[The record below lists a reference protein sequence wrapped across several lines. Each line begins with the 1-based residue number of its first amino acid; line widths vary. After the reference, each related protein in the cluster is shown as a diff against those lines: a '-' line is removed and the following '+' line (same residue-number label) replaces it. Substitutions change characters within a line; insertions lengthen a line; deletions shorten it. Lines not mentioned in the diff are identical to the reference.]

1 MTNIRERWGG
11 LLPTAAVQRAVPGL
25 RPQAL
30 FVDELFPA
38 AGVNGG
44 ANAAIDHM
52 RALIR
57 IGFDVSFA
65 ASQDLGDRSQRA
77 AELTTL
83 GIRPLVAPW
92 YGSVEEILSRHA
104 GRIDLV
110 YLHRAANAAAYGK
123 LVRQYCRRA
132 LLVYGVADL
141 HHLRLARQ
149 GSVEDRPEVIRRAE
163 RLQIEEMIAAR
174 LADVVITHSNAE
186 AALLR
191 ARLPGVR
198 VAVVPWSVPLRTSTT
213 AFAGRNGVAFI
224 GHFGHD
230 PNVDAVHW
238 LAHEIVPLVQE
249 REPAIGFRIV
259 GNDMPASLRRL
270 TQPGLELVGSV
281 EALDGLLDET
291 RLTVAPLRY
300 GAGLKA
306 KVLAEFAAG
315 VPCVGTSIAYEGFT
329 LPPALTGCV
338 ADTPEAIA
346 TALVRLYRDEAA
358 HAIAAQAGQRYVLV
372 SCGEAHVDA
381 LMQQALAPSL
391 RSWAG
396 IAQEPSGGAPPM
408 QMAG

>member
-1 MTNIRERWGG
+1 
-11 LLPTAAVQRAVPGL
+11 
-25 RPQAL
+25 
-30 FVDELFPA
+30 
-38 AGVNGG
+38 
-44 ANAAIDHM
+44 
-52 RALIR
+52 
-57 IGFDVSFA
+57 
-65 ASQDLGDRSQRA
+65 
-77 AELTTL
+77 
-83 GIRPLVAPW
+83 
-92 YGSVEEILSRHA
+92 
-104 GRIDLV
+104 
-110 YLHRAANAAAYGK
+110 
-123 LVRQYCRRA
+123 
-132 LLVYGVADL
+132 
-141 HHLRLARQ
+141 
-149 GSVEDRPEVIRRAE
+149 VEDRPEVTRRAE
-163 RLQIEEMIAAR
+163 RLQIEEVIAAR

-213 AFAGRNGVAFI
+213 GFAGRNGVAFI

-238 LAHEIVPLVQE
+238 LAHEIVPLVQK

-281 EALDGLLDET
+281 ESLDGLLDET

-306 KVLAEFAAG
+306 KVLASLAAG

-346 TALVRLYRDEAA
+346 NALVRLYRDEAA